1 MRLDA
6 AIVDNAEVAHTRG
19 GQVSAARHA
28 RYSSLS
34 TVILCCTCYAQGVD
48 NLNGR
53 EVVRV
58 VRLDRASETIIDQL
72 DRKVGPR
79 DVSALSYHSRPPHI

>member
-1 MRLDA
+1 MMMPSLIASGGHMFQLPDMLDTQPDLEGWGSHLRTMTGA
-6 AIVDNAEVAHTRG
+6 SVT
-19 GQVSAARHA
+19 QWS
-28 RYSSLS
+28 
-34 TVILCCTCYAQGVD
+34 CCMCHAQGVE

-72 DRKVGPR
+72 DRKVGP
-79 DVSALSYHSRPPHI
+79 